1 MEREDSDPLLTVA
14 EVAQDLG
21 CSASTVRNL
30 IHFQQLRALVKRN
43 SVRPSFRVRRSDLEA
58 YKRDRILDSM
68 TDDWE

>member
-1 MEREDSDPLLTVA
+1 MERDDGDPLLTVA

-30 IHFQQLRALVKRN
+30 IHFQQLRAVVKTN
-43 SVRPSFRVRRSDLEA
+43 AVRPSLRIRRSDLEA
-58 YKRDRILDSM
+58 YKRERIRDSM